1 MIGPYIIL
9 NIYANMRKSLMFI
22 ANVYR
27 LSVKRKILISLKLY
41 IRCTSH
47 LCQVITNVCLNINI
61 FFKEVKIFYSYENTC
76 ARLFKAQSGSI
87 KLDLKFDSRSNE
99 LCLDL
104 PKIYYFFI
112 HIICFINLI
121 KL

>member
-61 FFKEVKIFYSYENTC
+61 FFKEVKIFYSDQNIL
-76 ARLFKAQSGSI
+76 RLFKAQSGLI

-104 PKIYYFFI
+104 PKIYLFFI